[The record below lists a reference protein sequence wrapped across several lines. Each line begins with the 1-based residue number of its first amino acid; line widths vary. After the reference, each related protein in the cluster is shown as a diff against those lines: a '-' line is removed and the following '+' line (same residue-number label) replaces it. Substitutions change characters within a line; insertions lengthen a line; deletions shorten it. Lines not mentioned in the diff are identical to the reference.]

1 VSAEVAIKTRHVT
14 KRFSGFMA
22 VNDVNFEVP
31 EGQLR
36 AIIGPN
42 GAGKTTFFRLLSGEL
57 RVSSGQLWF
66 EGRDVTDRPAFRL
79 ARLGVGRSYQITN
92 GFPNLTV
99 FENMRIAAQPP
110 GLDFKFW
117 SCYREPD
124 ALSETTNVILD
135 LVGLGSKRNVLA
147 GELSYGNRR
156 RLELAMALGN
166 DPRVLLLDEP
176 TAGMTPKET
185 DSVIEL
191 IRDIARGRTVIL
203 VEHKM
208 KLVMSLC
215 ERISV
220 FHQGRIVAEGSPE
233 EIRANREV
241 QSIYFGSRLC

>member
-1 VSAEVAIKTRHVT
+1 MRAEAAVKTRHVT
-14 KRFSGFMA
+14 KSFSGFMA

-36 AIIGPN
+36 AVIGPN

-57 RVSSGQLWF
+57 PVSSGQLWF
-66 EGRDVTDRPAFRL
+66 EGQEVTHRPAFQL

-99 FENMRIAAQPP
+99 FENMQIAAQPP
-110 GLDFKFW
+110 SLDFKFW
-117 SCYREPD
+117 TSYREVG
-124 ALSETTNVILD
+124 ALSDTTKRILD
-135 LVGLGSKRNVLA
+135 VVELGSKQNIVA
-147 GELSYGNRR
+147 GELSYGDRR
-156 RLELAMALGN
+156 RLELAMALGK

-185 DSVIEL
+185 ESAIEL
-191 IRDIARGRTVIL
+191 IRRISRGRTVIL

-215 ERISV
+215 DQISV
-220 FHQGRIVAEGSPE
+220 FHQGRILAEGSPE
-233 EIRANREV
+233 EIRSNREV
-241 QSIYFGSRLC
+241 QSIYFGSKLC